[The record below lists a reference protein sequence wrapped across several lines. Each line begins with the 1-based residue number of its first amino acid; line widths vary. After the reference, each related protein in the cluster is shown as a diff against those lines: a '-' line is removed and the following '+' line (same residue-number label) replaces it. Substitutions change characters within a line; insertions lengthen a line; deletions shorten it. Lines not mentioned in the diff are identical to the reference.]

1 MQFKTLTRKVEE
13 GTVLS
18 ITGRMDAVTAPE
30 IEQGLLALVDGGEN
44 RLVVDLKDLEYLS
57 SAGLRSLLVL
67 AKRVKEK
74 QGNLVFANLQKQVT
88 EVFKIVGFYSLF
100 TVCDSVTDALD
111 RLGKAE

>member
-1 MQFKTLTRKVEE
+1 MQFETRTHKVEE

-30 IEQGLLALVDGGEN
+30 IEKGLLALVDGGEK
-44 RLVVDLKDLEYLS
+44 RLVIDLKDLEYVS
-57 SAGLRSLLVL
+57 SAGLRSLLTL

-74 QGNLVFANLQKQVT
+74 EGNLVFANLQGQVT
-88 EVFKIVGFYSLF
+88 EVFRVVGFYALF
-100 TVCDSVTDALD
+100 TICDSVTDALG